1 MVNSSEDYAD
11 DAGAPQLTGAPVD
24 ASTACALSMQADLVT
39 VPDRDTET
47 TAVAADGAVE
57 GDSGAAVATA
67 AAAEGEGSAVE
78 EAAAVEVDAADEA
91 VAASTAAAAAAAAGA
106 AADSEEVVD
115 PLSLIADAA
124 ARAPD
129 APAAEAS
136 EPPVSSDGLITVVF
150 QAGSLGLSL
159 DKRSAERG
167 VVLNR
172 FTKEDGQA
180 KACGLLEIGDAVVSV
195 AGESV
200 LGRDTAYVVGL
211 VRRSERPL
219 AIRFR
224 RPEPEEAPPLPGRSG
239 AASAALQAPL
249 TDDPVRDLVFVDG
262 ESKFAGPVDAVA
274 YVYNSPKT
282 FEKVR
287 GTVWVTDYRLV
298 FRPRTRSR
306 SVISSSPRLVASGG
320 ASSDG
325 GDDDDAEKLPLDDVI
340 PLLCIERV
348 DVEGAPGAGVTGTK
362 CLHLRC
368 KHTLQRKYVFAASA
382 MLTQVYRLLKSLAFA
397 GNSLFSFAYCYK
409 KSAAKGAAARGWGH
423 YDAAADYARL
433 GMSQLPGFR
442 VIDNGHA
449 LCPTYPRTLL
459 VPSVMS
465 SAEVETVAGFR
476 SKKRLPVA
484 VWMHPRTKAVLSRCS
499 QPMVG
504 VRAARDRTDE
514 KHLVQLAK
522 AGGNTNPRYDP
533 FFCIP
538 LHFTESCSQFDS
550 LPLTSLTR
558 SP

>member
-1 MVNSSEDYAD
+1 MET
-11 DAGAPQLTGAPVD
+11 AGEPA
-24 ASTACALSMQADLVT
+24 
-39 VPDRDTET
+39 T
-47 TAVAADGAVE
+47 TAVDG
-57 GDSGAAVATA
+57 
-67 AAAEGEGSAVE
+67 AAEGDIAMG
-78 EAAAVEVDAADEA
+78 AAAVEVESPAVEEGAAEEVD
-91 VAASTAAAAAAAAGA
+91 VAAAPAT

-115 PLSLIADAA
+115 PLSLITDTAA
-124 ARAPD
+124 AKASD
-129 APAAEAS
+129 APAS
-136 EPPVSSDGLITVVF
+136 KVLEPPLPSDGLITVVF

-180 KACGLLEIGDAVVSV
+180 KACGLLEIGDTVVSV

-219 AIRFR
+219 AIGFR
-224 RPEPEEAPPLPGRSG
+224 RPDPEDAPPLPGRSG
-239 AASAALQAPL
+239 AANAALRAPL
-249 TDDPVRDLVFVDG
+249 TDDPVRDLVFLDG
-262 ESKFAGPVDAVA
+262 ESKYAGPVDAVA

-282 FEKVR
+282 FEKVS

-306 SVISSSPRLVASGG
+306 SVSASSPRLPASGGASGG

-325 GDDDDAEKLPLDDVI
+325 GDDDDAEKEKLPLDDVI
-340 PLLCIERV
+340 PLLCLERV

-397 GNSLFSFAYCYK
+397 GNSLFAFAYCYK
-409 KSAAKGAAARGWGH
+409 KSVANGDAARGWGH

-433 GMSQLPGFR
+433 GMTQHPGFR
-442 VIDNGHA
+442 VVDNGHA

-459 VPSVMS
+459 VPSAMTPGALRSQTTVVTFITFVRIHPS
-465 SAEVETVAGFR
+465 RVDYYFPSAAEVETVAAFR

-499 QPMVG
+499 Q
-504 VRAARDRTDE
+504 VRVYFMYR
-514 KHLVQLAK
+514 
-522 AGGNTNPRYDP
+522 
-533 FFCIP
+533 
-538 LHFTESCSQFDS
+538 
-550 LPLTSLTR
+550 
-558 SP
+558 